1 MPEVGPPIQSIIRR
15 PRPGPEA
22 LEVAVVYEDDSLIAI
37 DKPPGMVVHPTYK
50 NWSGTLLNAVLW
62 RVRGRLG
69 IEPSIVTRLDKD
81 TSGLVL
87 VALRPELHAQIQRD
101 GAAGRVRKEYLAI
114 VCGMPD
120 AARGS
125 IALPLARST
134 EDRRRVV
141 VDAAGQHSQTEY
153 EVLST
158 WSEGGDQPPGSSLHG
173 PPFHGRYSLVR
184 CELVTGRTHQ
194 IRVHLAARG
203 WPIAGDPC
211 YGEPH
216 PALTRQAL
224 HAWRVSLP
232 HPVTRELLQL
242 EAPVPRDLRALLQ
255 IVDRSIE
262 EC

>member
-1 MPEVGPPIQSIIRR
+1 MPEKAPPIQSAGRR
-15 PRPGPEA
+15 PRPEPEA
-22 LEVAVVYEDDSLIAI
+22 LDVAVVYEDESLIAI

-50 NWSGTLLNAVLW
+50 NWSGTLLNAALW
-62 RVRGRLG
+62 HVRGRASV
-69 IEPSIVTRLDKD
+69 EPSIVTRLDKD

-101 GAAGRVRKEYLAI
+101 AGAGRVRKEYLAI
-114 VCGMPD
+114 VRGTPTPVS
-120 AARGS
+120 GS

-141 VDAAGQHSQTEY
+141 VTAAGQDCQTKY

-158 WSEGGDQPPGSSLHG
+158 VNG
-173 PPFHGRYSLVR
+173 YSLVR

-194 IRVHLAARG
+194 IRVHLAERG
-203 WPIAGDPC
+203 WPIAGDSV

-224 HAWRVSLP
+224 HAWKVSLP
-232 HPVTRELLQL
+232 HPVTRQPLQL
-242 EAPVPRDLRALLQ
+242 EAPVPRDLLAL
-255 IVDRSIE
+255 IE
-262 EC
+262 ALS